1 MLFYI
6 LSLFI
11 SNWEATNLT
20 SLSTSS
26 QFDLT
31 SGSDVEVFL
40 PPFMQVNMVCPGFS
54 GVFSPLQTFN
64 PDIHQLKSQA
74 AEITPCFCL
83 DLSLI
88 TSAFILP
95 APTYI
100 PCGDSHL
107 PLNRLL
113 VIGLRRAVLVGVAA
127 TAGFHCDV
135 QQWTLCHCSS
145 AALTSCVSSCSPVVC
160 GLCESSSVQSW
171 RESIWSIVR

>member
-107 PLNRLL
+107 SQLTPGMMAARPNTQLF
-113 VIGLRRAVLVGVAA
+113 VIGQGEDGGGQSL
-127 TAGFHCDV
+127 
-135 QQWTLCHCSS
+135 
-145 AALTSCVSSCSPVVC
+145 LTDC
-160 GLCESSSVQSW
+160 
-171 RESIWSIVR
+171 